1 MRLSQMVQADTVRL
15 YLQRMRKNR
24 GKRKGCSKMSKLSWY
39 TIVHPDYEG
48 WPAPPL
54 YRLVG
59 PAIEESGET
68 TCDIY
73 FKPNRKGGH
82 THFHSFNASV
92 RKNDR
97 RKIKLKFKKAL
108 LVAEFTNIMC
118 QCLGLDPLYGLD
130 PKIINRINQI
140 KKRRSHMAC
149 GGKKSGGKKPPK
161 K

>member
-1 MRLSQMVQADTVRL
+1 
-15 YLQRMRKNR
+15 
-24 GKRKGCSKMSKLSWY
+24 MSKFSWFTSTERKDGGWYKCNARVELTSNTLSF
-39 TIVHPDYEG
+39 TDY
-48 WPAPPL
+48 PF
-54 YRLVG
+54 Y
-59 PAIEESGET
+59 
-68 TCDIY
+68 
-73 FKPNRKGGH
+73 KPNRKGGH

-97 RKIKLKFKKAL
+97 RKIKLKYKKAL
-108 LVAEFTNIMC
+108 LVAEFTNIMF
-118 QCLGLDPLYGLD
+118 QCLGLDPLYDLD

>member
-1 MRLSQMVQADTVRL
+1 
-15 YLQRMRKNR
+15 MRKF
-24 GKRKGCSKMSKLSWY
+24 SWY
-39 TIVHPDYEG
+39 TIVHPGYEG

-54 YRLVG
+54 FRLVG

-82 THFHSFNASV
+82 THCHCLNSGL

-108 LVAEFTNIMC
+108 LGAEITNIISR
-118 QCLGLDPLYGLD
+118 CLGFSSNYLD
-130 PKIINRINQI
+130 PKRINQINRI
-140 KKRRSHMAC
+140 KKRRSLMAC

>member
-1 MRLSQMVQADTVRL
+1 
-15 YLQRMRKNR
+15 MRKF
-24 GKRKGCSKMSKLSWY
+24 SWY
-39 TIVHPDYEG
+39 TIVHPAWQEG
-48 WPAPPL
+48 QPPIF
-54 YRLVG
+54 RLVG
-59 PAIEESGET
+59 PAILPDEH

-73 FKPNRKGGH
+73 FKPNRKGVH
-82 THFHSFNASV
+82 THFHRFNASV

-97 RKIKLKFKKAL
+97 RKIKLKYKKAL
-108 LVAEFTNIMC
+108 LVAEFTNIMF
-118 QCLGLDPLYGLD
+118 QYLGLDPLYDLD

>member
-1 MRLSQMVQADTVRL
+1 
-15 YLQRMRKNR
+15 MRKF
-24 GKRKGCSKMSKLSWY
+24 SWY

-54 YRLVG
+54 FRLVG

-82 THFHSFNASV
+82 THFHWFNSRI
-92 RKNDR
+92 RKYDR
-97 RKIKLKFKKAL
+97 RKIKCKFKKAL
-108 LVAEFTNIMC
+108 LIAEFSNIMC
-118 QCLGLDPLYGLD
+118 VALGIHPLYKLD
-130 PKIINRINQI
+130 PKLINQINRI
-140 KKRRSHMAC
+140 KKRRSLMAC

>member
-1 MRLSQMVQADTVRL
+1 
-15 YLQRMRKNR
+15 MRKFSWFTNPVKVTDYLTVYQYAVDR
-24 GKRKGCSKMSKLSWY
+24 EILIEKRKDGSQSFILVKKGTYVTS
-39 TIVHPDYEG
+39 HDGG
-48 WPAPPL
+48 WQR
-54 YRLVG
+54 Y
-59 PAIEESGET
+59 
-68 TCDIY
+68 
-73 FKPNRKGGH
+73 KPNRKGGH
-82 THFHSFNASV
+82 THLHSFNASV

-108 LVAEFTNIMC
+108 LVAEFTSIMC